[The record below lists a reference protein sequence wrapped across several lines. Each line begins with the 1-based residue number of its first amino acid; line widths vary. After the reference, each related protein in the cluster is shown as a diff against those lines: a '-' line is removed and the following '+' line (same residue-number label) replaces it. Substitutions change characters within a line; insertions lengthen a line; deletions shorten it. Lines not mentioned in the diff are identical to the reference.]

1 MSTRFGRSPEPQP
14 EESSTAASESD
25 PASAAAAERD
35 RYLEIGKLGARPRFP
50 IRVVLDNLRSAFNVG
65 SIIRTSDAARVM
77 HVHLCGI
84 TASPP
89 HVQLARTAL
98 GATRFVPWTR
108 HDDTL
113 DAVRALKA
121 DGVAIVALET
131 TASAASYLE
140 ADYRFPMA
148 LVLGH
153 EVRGVDT
160 RVLAACDQVITIPMW
175 GVKNSLNVA
184 TAFGIVTFEIL
195 RRLHATTRAEEPGC
209 TS

>member
-1 MSTRFGRSPEPQP
+1 MSTRFGRSPDPHP
-14 EESSTAASESD
+14 EAASN
-25 PASAAAAERD
+25 PAAASAAALDDRVERD
-35 RYLEIGKLGARPRFP
+35 RHEESAALRARPRFP
-50 IRVVLDNLRSAFNVG
+50 MRVVLDNLRSAFNVG

-84 TASPP
+84 TARPP

-98 GATRFVPWTR
+98 GASRFVPWS
-108 HDDTL
+108 HHSDTL
-113 DAVRALKA
+113 DVVRALKSE
-121 DGVAIVALET
+121 GVAITALET

-140 ADYRFPMA
+140 ADYRLPMA

-153 EVRGVDT
+153 EVRGVDPL
-160 RVLAACDQVITIPMW
+160 VLAECDHVVTIPMW

-184 TAFGIVTFEIL
+184 TAFGIVTFEV
-195 RRLHATTRAEEPGC
+195 RRRYAATTPPAARDC